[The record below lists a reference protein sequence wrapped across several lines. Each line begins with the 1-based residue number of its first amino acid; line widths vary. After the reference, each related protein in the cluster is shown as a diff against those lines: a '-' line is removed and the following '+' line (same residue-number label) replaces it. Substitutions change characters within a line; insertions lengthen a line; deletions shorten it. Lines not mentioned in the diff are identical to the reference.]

1 MNKSR
6 VAHLGRNLPLIQSVP
21 FLILFSVIM
30 KIDPVK
36 YPVFWFPSL
45 NTDQHI
51 KERRPKYRA
60 CGTTSLL
67 NLTAD
72 RTFNKEFQVTFLGS
86 T

>member
-1 MNKSR
+1 M
-6 VAHLGRNLPLIQSVP
+6 QSVP
-21 FLILFSVIM
+21 FLIFFSVIL

-36 YPVFWFPSL
+36 DPVFWSPS
-45 NTDQHI
+45 
-51 KERRPKYRA
+51 RPKSRA

-72 RTFNKEFQVTFLGS
+72 RTFNKEFQVTSLGS